1 MESETG
7 LKAHFGVTRT
17 KKRVPEWVMPATKVA
32 VFAADILLSAFCFLA
47 AFMFRSG
54 KSVVSDDGWGW
65 SQDFSP
71 YAGILAFAVVARA
84 LMLLYQRVY
93 DLGGAFT
100 YTREAIK
107 VFKAILVSSLL
118 IVAWAFLFRGGFAF
132 REFSYSR
139 GVFLIDFGIA
149 LGAFTLFHL
158 SIRALQ
164 ARFRERGINL
174 IPTVVVGNNSEA
186 MQTITE
192 LTERRHLGYRVIGMI
207 ADSPP
212 ETPAEGAAM
221 PALLGSVDELSDI
234 IRELEIQEVII
245 TDTSIKSER
254 LFDAMMAVGRSQRVE
269 FRFAPSLFDLLPQK
283 TSVDQI
289 GVLPMVRLFR
299 DPLSDGQRLVKRLS
313 DIVIATIAAIVS
325 APIWLAA
332 AIAVKLDS
340 PGNVMFR
347 QERVGMDG
355 RVFLCY
361 KFRTMR
367 SDADDSL
374 HREAYTKNIAGR
386 SDGDSALHGK
396 VKDDPR
402 ITRVGSWLRRS
413 SIDELPQLINVIRG
427 DMSIVGPRPP
437 IPYEVEQYEPWHRK
451 RLDMKPGITGLWQVS
466 GRNRLTFEEMV
477 RVDLYYIE
485 NWSLLLDLRILL
497 LTIPAILRGDETR

>member
-1 MESETG
+1 
-7 LKAHFGVTRT
+7 
-17 KKRVPEWVMPATKVA
+17 
-32 VFAADILLSAFCFLA
+32 
-47 AFMFRSG
+47 
-54 KSVVSDDGWGW
+54 
-65 SQDFSP
+65 
-71 YAGILAFAVVARA
+71 
-84 LMLLYQRVY
+84 
-93 DLGGAFT
+93 
-100 YTREAIK
+100 
-107 VFKAILVSSLL
+107 
-118 IVAWAFLFRGGFAF
+118 
-132 REFSYSR
+132 
-139 GVFLIDFGIA
+139 
-149 LGAFTLFHL
+149 
-158 SIRALQ
+158 
-164 ARFRERGINL
+164 
-174 IPTVVVGNNSEA
+174 
-186 MQTITE
+186 
-192 LTERRHLGYRVIGMI
+192 MI

-386 SDGDSALHGK
+386 SDGDSAS
-396 VKDDPR
+396 R
-402 ITRVGSWLRRS
+402 
-413 SIDELPQLINVIRG
+413 
-427 DMSIVGPRPP
+427 
-437 IPYEVEQYEPWHRK
+437 
-451 RLDMKPGITGLWQVS
+451 
-466 GRNRLTFEEMV
+466 
-477 RVDLYYIE
+477 
-485 NWSLLLDLRILL
+485 
-497 LTIPAILRGDETR
+497 